1 MIVRGRSWQS
11 TTLSSFS
18 SEPSRTSGEPKN
30 FTRALDLRPSVGAL
44 VRRLERAD
52 VPAIASVPIL
62 SSSRSRR
69 TQSGAAAAATTLCSS
84 SVQRYHRQRWPGR
97 PPPFL
102 QHSRLPVD
110 RRPND
115 ARKDEP
121 SALQGPF
128 VSRSANFGRLDPRR
142 GLWVTDITPRPPPTE
157 AHPECRTLRTK
168 SAKFRPRARCRVVV
182 VLARSLLATT
192 AETSWHQVQS

>member
-1 MIVRGRSWQS
+1 MAIDDPLQLLFGTQSNVRRAKE
-11 TTLSSFS
+11 LH
-18 SEPSRTSGEPKN
+18 SRTRFAPVGGR
-30 FTRALDLRPSVGAL
+30 TRPTIGTSRC
-44 VRRLERAD
+44 
-52 VPAIASVPIL
+52 AS
-62 SSSRSRR
+62 
-69 TQSGAAAAATTLCSS
+69 
-84 SVQRYHRQRWPGR
+84 HRQRADTFLLAQSEDSKRGSRSGDHPLFVIR
-97 PPPFL
+97 PTLPSATLARSPPPFL

-182 VLARSLLATT
+182 VLARFLLATT